1 MQPQRVLVVDDEE
14 SMCRVLSIMLERD
27 GYVPV
32 TANSLSEAKK
42 LLCKDEFDV
51 VVTDLRLGNE
61 RTAGMKILDHV
72 NENHPGTP
80 TILIT
85 AYGSTDLAIEAT
97 RKGAFYYIE
106 KPFENDKMRL
116 TIERAAEH
124 KRLHD
129 ENRRL
134 RAEQGLLG
142 HIDDIIGSSASI
154 REIKDMIRKV
164 ADLSSTVLILGES
177 GTGKELVAR
186 AIHELSPRANEPFV
200 AVNCSA
206 IPANLLETELFGHRK
221 GAFTGAIE
229 DKKGLFEEAHGGTL
243 MLDEIGDMEAALQS
257 KLLRV
262 IEERVIRRLGNTE
275 PIPVDVRIISA
286 THRDLEAQVEEGSFR
301 EDLYYRL
308 NVIPLRLP
316 PLRERREDIPALVYS
331 FLRVC
336 AGKLDKKGVTITPEA
351 MEIMERFDWP
361 GNVREL
367 QNVIERAIALCA
379 GTVIEPNDIS
389 EKVRNF
395 ISEPA
400 GSAAELSAEGVD
412 LEEQTERIER
422 SLIDQAMRRAKFSQ
436 KRAAEL
442 LRLSPRAL
450 RYRLKKYGL
459 QY

>member
-27 GYVPV
+27 GYVPE
-32 TANSLSEAKK
+32 TANSLSEAKT
-42 LLCKDEFDV
+42 LLSKDEFDV
-51 VVTDLRLGNE
+51 VVTDLRLSNE

-116 TIERAAEH
+116 TIERAVEH
-124 KRLHD
+124 KRLYD

-134 RAEQGLLG
+134 RAEQGLAG

-154 REIKDMIRKV
+154 REIKDAIRKV

-186 AIHELSPRANEPFV
+186 AIHELSPRADKPFV

-229 DKKGLFEEAHGGTL
+229 NKKGLFEEAQSGTL
-243 MLDEIGDMEAALQS
+243 MLDEIGDMDAALQS

-262 IEERVIRRLGNTE
+262 IEERVIRRLGSTE
-275 PIPVDVRIISA
+275 PLPVDVRIISA
-286 THRDLEAQVEEGSFR
+286 THRDLESEVEKGSFR

-316 PLRERREDIPALVYS
+316 PLRERREDIPALVHS
-331 FLRVC
+331 FVHLC
-336 AGKLDKKGVTITPEA
+336 AGKLDKEGVTIGPEA

-361 GNVREL
+361 GNVRQL
-367 QNVIERAIALCA
+367 QNVIERAVALCT

-389 EKVRNF
+389 ETVRNF
-395 ISEPA
+395 IAEPA
-400 GSAAELSAEGVD
+400 GSATELSTEGVD
-412 LEEQTERIER
+412 LEEHTQRTER
-422 SLIDQAMRRAKFSQ
+422 SLIDQAMRRANYSQ